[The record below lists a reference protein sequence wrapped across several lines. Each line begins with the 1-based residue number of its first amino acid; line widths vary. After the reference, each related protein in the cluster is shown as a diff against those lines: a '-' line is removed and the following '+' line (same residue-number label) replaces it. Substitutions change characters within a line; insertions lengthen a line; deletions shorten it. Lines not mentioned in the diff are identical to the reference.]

1 MSPWQAAFSEH
12 LLLAWLCCKNYMIIS
27 TFNRH
32 HNPQGSGYYD
42 SHFTSGE
49 TEAQGRQVLPVS
61 QLMG

>member
-1 MSPWQAAFSEH
+1 MSPRQAAFSEH

-49 TEAQGRQVLPVS
+49 TEAQGYY
-61 QLMG
+61 